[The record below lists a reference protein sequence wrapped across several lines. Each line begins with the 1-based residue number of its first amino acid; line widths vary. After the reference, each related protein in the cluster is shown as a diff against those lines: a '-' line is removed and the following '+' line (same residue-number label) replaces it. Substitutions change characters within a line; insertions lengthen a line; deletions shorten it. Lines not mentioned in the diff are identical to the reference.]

1 MKNSELKRILK
12 ETIKEFHEKGL
23 PKLIQR
29 NIVCPE
35 FKKINKIITIVGP
48 RRAGKTYFLYQIM
61 GGLLE
66 KGKRLENIL
75 YINFENERIS
85 SIKQA
90 QLYLIVETYKE
101 LYPEF
106 TPLIFLDEI
115 QNIKG
120 WDKFVRR
127 LQDEGYQIYVTG
139 SNAKLLSKEISTAL
153 RGRSISVEVFP
164 MSFKEFISFKEIKLD
179 KNWEYGKIRFH
190 VKKYF
195 EKYLKLSGFPEIV
208 IENQIE
214 IIDEY
219 FKTIFYRDILDRFKV
234 KNTDLMRLLMK
245 YIIRNHSQEF
255 SIYKFNNF
263 AKSNKYK
270 SSTSVVQKYS
280 KILEEV
286 FFAFFVDAKYKSIK
300 KQTAKSRKEYVIDQA
315 FWNYYNIEQDKGRI
329 LENLIFIE
337 LKRRGKKIFYYGDG
351 FECDFIT
358 EDEIIQVTYSLDE
371 NSKKRELRG
380 LTEGL
385 KRTKGKRGI
394 ILTYDQEDEIR
405 INRRKITVMPV
416 WKWLLK

>member
-1 MKNSELKRILK
+1 
-12 ETIKEFHEKGL
+12 
-23 PKLIQR
+23 
-29 NIVCPE
+29 
-35 FKKINKIITIVGP
+35 
-48 RRAGKTYFLYQIM
+48 
-61 GGLLE
+61 
-66 KGKRLENIL
+66 
-75 YINFENERIS
+75 
-85 SIKQA
+85 
-90 QLYLIVETYKE
+90 
-101 LYPEF
+101 
-106 TPLIFLDEI
+106 
-115 QNIKG
+115 
-120 WDKFVRR
+120 
-127 LQDEGYQIYVTG
+127 
-139 SNAKLLSKEISTAL
+139 
-153 RGRSISVEVFP
+153 
-164 MSFKEFISFKEIKLD
+164 
-179 KNWEYGKIRFH
+179 
-190 VKKYF
+190 
-195 EKYLKLSGFPEIV
+195 
-208 IENQIE
+208 
-214 IIDEY
+214 
-219 FKTIFYRDILDRFKV
+219 
-234 KNTDLMRLLMK
+234 MK

-263 AKSNKYK
+263 AKSNEYK

-315 FWNYYNIEQDKGRI
+315 FWNYYNIEQDKGRT

-371 NSKKRELRG
+371 SSEKRELRG